1 MKTVIEIE
9 IQNLYHFEKEY
20 NFLTGHF
27 PSEKAKNNAELILYE
42 SKFKKYKA
50 IIQIPIDTDYL
61 AGEIEKLKKYIPQ
74 LLEIE
79 KYEIVKKIEN
89 QIKKLQTTIEE
100 VIS

>member
-20 NFLTGHF
+20 NFLTGRL
-27 PSEKAKNNAELILYE
+27 PSEKTKNNAELILYE
-42 SKFKKYKA
+42 SKLKKYKP

-61 AGEIEKLKKYIPQ
+61 AEKIERLKKYIPQ